1 METIALLAF
10 GAGNRYAARRVFA
23 PGGHES
29 GYVEMTVST
38 IFVNAEDVRKSFL
51 GGKGKSCHRVE
62 VLKGVSLAVPRGEFI
77 SIMGPSG
84 SGKTT
89 LLNCLSGLMNVDS
102 GFISLGDSTLTG
114 VGNRQRENIRRQ
126 LAGFVFQDS
135 NLIESLNAI
144 DNVRLPAKLLGKG
157 VSVEDAL
164 QLLISLGVS
173 DKAKEYPSSLSGGER
188 QRVAIAR
195 AVAMDPAILFADEPT
210 GSLDSKN
217 SRVVMSILRNEAREN
232 GRTIFMVTHDLMSAS
247 FSDRVV
253 ILRDG
258 QIVTDIDHPS
268 VHDISSAMEAYSC

>member
-1 METIALLAF
+1 M
-10 GAGNRYAARRVFA
+10 
-23 PGGHES
+23 
-29 GYVEMTVST
+29 
-38 IFVNAEDVRKSFL
+38 
-51 GGKGKSCHRVE
+51 
-62 VLKGVSLAVPRGEFI
+62 
-77 SIMGPSG
+77 
-84 SGKTT
+84 
-89 LLNCLSGLMNVDS
+89 
-102 GFISLGDSTLTG
+102 
-114 VGNRQRENIRRQ
+114 
-126 LAGFVFQDS
+126 
-135 NLIESLNAI
+135 
-144 DNVRLPAKLLGKG
+144 
-157 VSVEDAL
+157 SVEDAL

>member
-1 METIALLAF
+1 MPPGVFSRLA
-10 GAGNRYAARRVFA
+10 AMNR
-23 PGGHES
+23 

-210 GSLDSKN
+210 GLLDSKK

-232 GRTIFMVTHDLMSAS
+232 GRTVFMVTHDLMSAS

-258 QIVTDIDHPS
+258 QIVADIDHPS